1 VRGSDQAVG
10 AGDLRQI
17 ERDRAIA
24 PRRQQPPDAKRSA
37 TPSPAKAVSTSLR
50 VSASAAPSSK
60 VSIAMVVLFRVP
72 FGRPLGL
79 PPEGGARAAGL
90 RSSMVV
96 SSSSFGRVAGPER
109 AMRQPASRPRG
120 NDSSRRRALAPRWRG
135 DDAVESGAILS
146 STDMMSTSFMS
157 IGVGAETRFFGTDR
171 NPARSITTLTR
182 YLVVCERSKPLQRL
196 TMGVTDCRR
205 VFRDVCQSE
214 ASGALR

>member
-120 NDSSRRRALAPRWRG
+120 AATTRRGAGRWRG

-196 TMGVTDCRR
+196 TMGVTVCRR